1 MKDVK
6 KEFGPSSWSIDN
18 KTAIYV
24 LIFFITVMG
33 IIRYN
38 QLPKENFPDIEVP
51 KIFVT
56 TQFLGQSPQNI
67 ENLVTRQIE
76 KKLKSLKGL
85 KKVTSNSVQN
95 VSIITAEFN
104 TNVKVKD
111 AKIDVQDAV
120 DKARQDLPQ
129 NDNNFKEPT
138 VSDVNIS
145 DLPILYVNLS
155 GDYDLKKL
163 KEFAD
168 ILKDDIES
176 FKEISLVN
184 EIGAL
189 TPEIQVNV
197 DMNKMAAA
205 QISFSDITQAIGN
218 ENILASAG
226 TIKTDGIRRAIDIK
240 QDFKDADQVAAMA
253 IRNPKGQAVY
263 LRDIAEIKDS
273 FLEQESFARLKV
285 PGNDKFKNVITLAVS
300 KRAGENLIQAS
311 DKINTLIK
319 DKQKSVFPKGLNIT
333 VTGDQS
339 NKTRTTLNDLIN
351 TIVIGFIL
359 VTIIL
364 MFFMGTTNAIF
375 VALSVPLS
383 CFVAFLVMPVFDIT
397 FNMIVLF
404 SFLLALGIVV
414 DDAIVVIE
422 NTHRLFANGKVP
434 IKEAAKYAAGEVFL
448 PVFSGTMTTLAPFI
462 PLMFWNSLIGEF
474 MKYLPITLIITL
486 LASLVIAYI
495 MNPVFAVDF
504 MKPHHDGEHDNPKF
518 DKSTRKTTF
527 IMGGFAIFLYLLTFL
542 PADSALHITLFT
554 PNVLV
559 VLIIFYLLNHFVF
572 LRWIDKFQKGGWP
585 RFQNWYAKW
594 LEKAVQRPVTMLMGT
609 FALFIIAIVSV
620 ALFGKTPV
628 FFPAG
633 DPNFAYVYITMP
645 IGTDQATTDAVTK
658 KVEQRVAKVVAPDED
673 IVTSIISNVTKS
685 VTDPQDED
693 QGDYQNKGKVT
704 VAFEEFGKR
713 NGKDTK
719 VILTKIRQA
728 VQGFPGVKIAV
739 TQEAAGPP
747 VQKDISLEIAGDNL
761 DSLVKTANRLKNFI
775 GKQNIAGIDN
785 LVADVESDKPE
796 IVFDIDRERANREG
810 ISTGQ
815 ITQNLATAIFGAK
828 AADFRNTKEDDYQ
841 IKVRAMEE
849 QRGNI
854 DELRNLRITYRDLAT
869 GGAIRQVPISAFTD
883 IRYTNTFS
891 NIKRKQQRRVLTLSS
906 SVIQPY
912 NPNEVNA
919 SILKAIANFKHSDGV
934 TIRQGGGQEDQL
946 EAVTFLGGALLTSFG
961 LIFIIL
967 MIQFNSVGKTFIII
981 SEIFFSIIG
990 VLLGVTIFHMTMA
1003 IVMTGVGIIALAGV
1017 VVRNGI
1023 LLVEFTDMLIE
1034 QGTSLHDAVVEAGHT
1049 RMTPVILTATAA
1061 ILGLIPLA
1069 VGFNIDFVG
1078 LFTSFEPHIHF
1089 GGDNV
1094 AFWGPLAWTM
1104 IFGLGFATVITLILV
1119 PCMYII
1125 RINMKNF
1132 FFGNQDEKKAK
1143 EKRKLELADA
1153 SN

>member
-1 MKDVK
+1 MKDLK
-6 KEFGPSSWSIDN
+6 KEFGPSSWAIEN

-24 LIFFITVMG
+24 LIFLITVIG
-33 IIRYN
+33 LVSYRN
-38 QLPKENFPDIEVP
+38 LPKENFPDIAIP
-51 KIFVT
+51 KIFIT
-56 TQFLGQSPQNI
+56 TTFIGQSPQNI
-67 ENLVTRQIE
+67 ENLVTRQLE
-76 KKLKSLKGL
+76 KQLKSLKGL

-104 TNVKVKD
+104 ANVDVKD
-111 AKIDVQDAV
+111 AKVEVKDAV
-120 DKARQDLPQ
+120 DKAKQDLPQ
-129 NDNNFKEPT
+129 NDDNFIEP
-138 VSDVNIS
+138 NIS
-145 DLPILYVNLS
+145 DINVADLPILYINIS

-163 KEFAD
+163 KEYAD
-168 ILKDDIES
+168 LLKDDIES
-176 FKEISLVN
+176 YKEISKVD

-189 TPEIQVNV
+189 TPEIQINV
-197 DMNKMAAA
+197 DLNKMAAA
-205 QISFSDITQAIGN
+205 QITFTDITNAVGY

-226 TIKTDGIRRAIDIK
+226 TIKTDGVRRSIDIK
-240 QDFKDADQVAAMA
+240 KDFKNADEVAAMV

-273 FLEQESFARLKV
+273 FLEQESYARLKT
-285 PGNDKFKNVITLAVS
+285 PENPKFKNVITLNVS

-311 DKINTLIK
+311 DKINELIK
-319 DKQKSVFPKGLNIT
+319 LKQKTVFPKGLDVT

-359 VTIIL
+359 VTVIL

-383 CFVAFLVMPVFDIT
+383 CFIAFLVMPVMGIT
-397 FNMIVLF
+397 LNMIVLF

-422 NTHRLFANGKVP
+422 NTHRIFGNGRVP
-434 IKEAAKYAAGEVFL
+434 IKEAAKNAAGEVFL
-448 PVFSGTMTTLAPFI
+448 PVFSGTMTTLAPFV
-462 PLMFWNSLIGEF
+462 PLLFWNSIIGEF
-474 MKYLPITLIITL
+474 MKFLPITLIITL
-486 LASLVIAYI
+486 LASLVVAYI

-504 MKPHHDGEHDNPKF
+504 MKPHVKGEHDNPKF
-518 DKSTRKTTF
+518 DKATKRALIYLGIATVVGYL
-527 IMGGFAIFLYLLTFL
+527 INIGFGNFMVVIVVLYL
-542 PADSALHITLFT
+542 
-554 PNVLV
+554 V
-559 VLIIFYLLNHFVF
+559 NHFF
-572 LRWIDKFQKGGWP
+572 LLRIIDRFQNNAWP
-585 RFQNWYAKW
+585 KFQNWYAKW
-594 LEKAVQRPVTMLMGT
+594 LERAVRRPITILFST
-609 FALFIIAIVSV
+609 FLLFVVAIVV
-620 ALFGKTPV
+620 NHFLGKTPV

-633 DPNFAYVYITMP
+633 DPNFTYVYITMP
-645 IGTDQATTDAVTK
+645 IGTDQATTNEITK
-658 KVEQRVAKVVAPDED
+658 KVEQRVAKVVEPDKE
-673 IVTSIISNVTKS
+673 IVTSIISNVTKG
-685 VTDPQDED
+685 VADPQDED

-704 VAFEEFGKR
+704 VAFEEYGKR

-719 VILTKIRQA
+719 AILANIRKA
-728 VQGFPGVKIAV
+728 VQGFPGVKISV
-739 TQEAAGPP
+739 MQEAAGPP
-747 VQKDISLEIAGDNL
+747 VQKDISIEIIGDNV
-761 DSLVKTANRLKNFI
+761 DSLVKTGSRLKNYLA
-775 GKQNIAGIDN
+775 KQNIAGIEN
-785 LVADVESDKPE
+785 LVADVQDDKPE

-810 ISTGQ
+810 ISSGQ
-815 ITQNLATAIFGAK
+815 ITQALNTAILGTK

-854 DELRNLRITYRDLAT
+854 DELRNLKITYRDLAT

-883 IRYTNTFS
+883 IRYDNTYS

-906 SVIQPY
+906 SVIKPF

-919 SILKAIANFKHSDGV
+919 NILKAIGNFKKSDNI
-934 TIRQGGGQEDQL
+934 TIRQGGGQDDQM
-946 EAVTFLGGALLTSFG
+946 EAVIFLASALVASFG

-967 MIQFNSVGKTFIII
+967 MIQFNSIGKTFIII

-990 VLLGVTIFHMTMA
+990 VLLGVSLFGMTMA

-1034 QGTSLHDAVVEAGHT
+1034 QGTNLHDAVVEAAHT
-1049 RMTPVILTATAA
+1049 RMTPVLLTATAA

-1069 VGFNIDFVG
+1069 VGFNIDFVE
-1078 LFTSFEPHIHF
+1078 LFVHGAPHIHF

-1125 RINMKNF
+1125 RVNMKNY

-1143 EKRKLELADA
+1143 EKLKLQLAD
-1153 SN
+1153 SKE